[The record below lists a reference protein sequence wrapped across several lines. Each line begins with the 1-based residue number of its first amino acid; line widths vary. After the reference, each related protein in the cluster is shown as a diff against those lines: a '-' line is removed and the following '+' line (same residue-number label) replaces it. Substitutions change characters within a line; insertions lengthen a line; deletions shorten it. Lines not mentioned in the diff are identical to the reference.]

1 MNDRI
6 ITFGKGRILMNEK
19 SKVCKVGLHISL
31 MVLVVQAV
39 VFLILF
45 LLINGSVSGSAK
57 NNAVNTLEMSSLD
70 RSEIIVDYIDAA
82 GESLNAYLKADQIK
96 NLVSDPQNQDYVNVA
111 QAYTEEFSADIPNL
125 EGIFVST
132 VNMND
137 MTSLTLVHTN
147 PQYVGSVTAPP
158 AGKEEEFKK
167 ATYEQMDVYCTGTL
181 ISPVSGE
188 QIVTLYKTIRDESGE
203 PVGLGA
209 IAIYTSAL
217 AEKLDEMPINGLPSA
232 EYYLVNLMTGE
243 YIFNPV
249 AEEIATVA
257 DEEFVNDIMGK
268 VSGSADRICDYTA
281 YKQDGT
287 KYIAAYS
294 SIPDYGWVFITS
306 DNRSELYASA
316 IGLSILLAVSF
327 LLSMFLLS
335 AIVYALIN
343 AALKPVQNI
352 ENTITAL
359 GNIRLDAANDLDRYT
374 SRKDE
379 IGSIARSAEVLS
391 TNLKNSVSDIGRV
404 LGEIANANLTVDT
417 ELNRQFYIGDFAK
430 LHENI
435 STIKSNLVQVIGD
448 IYSSSDQVNSGSE
461 QVASAAQTLSE
472 GSVEQ
477 AASIDEMVHNIGD
490 INDHAKSNADNCGEA
505 RELIVKTSD
514 YVDMVNNKMG
524 NLTEAMNN
532 INRSSDQ
539 IGNIMKTIEDI
550 AFQTNILALNAA
562 VEAARAGEAGKG
574 FAVVADEVRNL
585 AAKSSEAVKDTAS
598 LIEESM
604 DAVNNGTSIMEDT
617 ASAMQQLDEYAAS
630 VRKIIEEI
638 SESNN
643 VQLEM
648 ADKINNDIV
657 RISDV
662 VQSNSATAEECAAA
676 AEELSGQSSIL
687 KDLIG
692 SFQF

>member
-1 MNDRI
+1 
-6 ITFGKGRILMNEK
+6 MNEK

-82 GESLNAYLKADQIK
+82 GDSLNAYLKADQIK
-96 NLVSDPQNQDYVNVA
+96 NLISDPQNQDYVNIA

-132 VNMND
+132 VNMSD

-249 AEEIATVA
+249 SEEIATVA
-257 DEEFVNDIMGK
+257 DEEFVSDIMEK
-268 VSGSADRICDYTA
+268 VSGSMEKICDYTT

-287 KYIAAYS
+287 SYIGAYS
-294 SIPDYGWVFITS
+294 SLPEYGWVFIAA
-306 DNRSELYASA
+306 DNKAELYSSA
-316 IGLSILLAVSF
+316 TKLSILLAVSF

-352 ENTITAL
+352 ENTISAL
-359 GNIRLDAANDLDRYT
+359 GNIRLDAANDLARYT

-379 IGSIARSAEVLS
+379 IGSIARASDTLS
-391 TNLKNSVSDIGRV
+391 VNLRSSVNDISRI
-404 LGEIANANLTVDT
+404 LGEIADENLTVDT
-417 ELNRQFYIGDFAK
+417 ELNKQFYIGDFAH
-430 LHENI
+430 LYENI
-435 STIKSNLVQVIGD
+435 CTIKNNLVQVIGD

-477 AASIDEMVHNIGD
+477 AASIDEMVD
-490 INDHAKSNADNCGEA
+490 INEHTKTNADSCVEA

-648 ADKINNDIV
+648 TDKINSDIV

-692 SFQF
+692 RFEL